1 VTTRRKKKI
10 DHFVAKLTV
19 EDEEGDLLRQ
29 RYRAISDSSVEVET
43 QVGLSGH
50 PLALAA
56 LLVIGAHAIG
66 EGEQVPPELLS
77 DMMVVAKQF
86 EALAAVRAAAKNRR
100 RHDPKDHGVS
110 DDWPTDDHSDDLP
123 F

>member
-1 VTTRRKKKI
+1 MPRRKKI
-10 DHFVAKLTV
+10 DHFVAQLTV
-19 EDEEGDLLRQ
+19 QDEDGDLLRQ
-29 RYRAISDSSVEVET
+29 RFTATSDSSVEVET
-43 QVGLSGH
+43 QVGLMAQ

-56 LLVIGAHAIG
+56 LLIIAAHAIATT
-66 EGEQVPPELLS
+66 EHVPEKLKGDL
-77 DMMVVAKQF
+77 MMIAKQL
-86 EALAAVRAAAKNRR
+86 ESLAAVRAAAKNRR